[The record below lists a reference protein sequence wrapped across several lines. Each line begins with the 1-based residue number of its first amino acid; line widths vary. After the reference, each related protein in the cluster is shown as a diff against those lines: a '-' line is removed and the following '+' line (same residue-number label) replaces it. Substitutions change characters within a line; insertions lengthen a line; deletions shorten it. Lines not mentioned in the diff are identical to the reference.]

1 MIVIEL
7 FLSIVLEGK
16 KFEMTDF
23 IIISFLLLSI
33 EQNLRKNY
41 DVNYWKKDVKK
52 LKGKK
57 NLQYRKIDLRK
68 V

>member
-1 MIVIEL
+1 MIKSTRMIVIEL

-33 EQNLRKNY
+33 E
-41 DVNYWKKDVKK
+41 
-52 LKGKK
+52 
-57 NLQYRKIDLRK
+57 
-68 V
+68 